1 VRLLRLAGALA
12 AASMLVVGCGARGG
26 SSIRVLAASSLTN
39 AFDSIATAFEA
50 ETGID
55 VIVSTAGSATVRTQ
69 VVEGAP
75 ADVVALADEA
85 TMAELVAADVLHP
98 GSEPAA
104 FASNHLVLVVP
115 RGNPAGVEGIHDLR
129 NRLLA
134 TCAPHVPCGRL
145 AQDLALAQRVVLI
158 PTTEPPNVRSV
169 LSAVELGEVDA
180 GLVYASDISD
190 RVEVVAVPGTDEIE
204 TIYPIVAVTD
214 RDESRRFVDFVTS
227 AAGALILADHAF
239 GPPR

>member
-1 VRLLRLAGALA
+1 MRLARLAGGILAASALA
-12 AASMLVVGCGARGG
+12 AGCGAGEG
-26 SSIRVLAASSLTN
+26 SSIRVLAASSLTD

-50 ETGID
+50 ETGIE

-69 VVEGAP
+69 VIEGAP

-85 TMAELVAADVLHP
+85 TMAELVGADVLYP
-98 GSEPAA
+98 GSEPTS

-134 TCAPHVPCGRL
+134 ICAPHVPCGRL

-169 LSAVELGEVDA
+169 LSVVELGEVDA
-180 GLVYASDISD
+180 GLIYASDVSD
-190 RVEVVAVPGTDEIE
+190 RVEVVAVPGADEIE
-204 TIYPIVAVTD
+204 THYPIVASTD
-214 RDESRRFVDFVTS
+214 RDESRRFVKFVTS
-227 AAGALILADHAF
+227 PAGGLILADHAF